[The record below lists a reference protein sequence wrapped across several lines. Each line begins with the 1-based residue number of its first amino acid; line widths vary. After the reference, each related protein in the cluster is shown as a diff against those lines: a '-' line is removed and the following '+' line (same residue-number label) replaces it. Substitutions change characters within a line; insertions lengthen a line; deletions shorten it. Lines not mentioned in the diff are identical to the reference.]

1 MKILNPVGSKERFLE
16 MFQGVNKMRLNEVST
31 SATQSGTQLIEN
43 AFDELKNGVA
53 NVKQTNTQTVGE
65 DNFVEIITNDNE
77 GNEITFKFKINSN
90 ETNQDGVYDVNNA
103 VLSQFKINS
112 QTLNVDMP
120 ENMKAV
126 EEFNVN
132 RGNEIMGV
140 VSEYANFETDTMSV
154 DDTETAPVDDEMY
167 EEAVR
172 FIDKVPY
179 KKGTEQMQ
187 TNKAYADQKPT
198 NPDVRV
204 NSNQLDKFVTE
215 TGDYDEPEEL
225 EVEDDPMAL
234 PPEFTDNDIPDAD
247 IKGINPL
254 DQEMV
259 DNEPLEQLSP
269 EKIAIIHQASEN
281 LAAAGNDAPTTSDI
295 LAEIDRLQGKTKSV
309 EKTRAVPKGAEE
321 FYEGS
326 GHVID
331 DIKANDVVKQGYENL
346 LTPDKKNQL
355 IFQAQQL
362 VDDDLGALKNTVPR
376 DMYIKAVKA
385 TALELFGNEA
395 MEMNEES
402 DKISKDYPDQM
413 GKKFKPKN
421 QMPKK
426 KKRPQSV
433 VKLSEEEYEKERKY
447 AIEKERE
454 KDPRNFENPKD
465 PYGEDGEPYDFENG
479 TELEEN
485 YIDEEPELNFND
497 IGGGIGDGGIA
508 EENVEQVEKEKE
520 EVGDIITGGKAD
532 KKKPQDFDKEQIKMG
547 LKVEMEHTDDPMVAI
562 EITMDHLTEFPDYYT
577 RLDKMEKQAKG
588 DTKSEGLVD
597 NTPEEEEMTDELLGY
612 KPHNVSDYTDEEFDY
627 ASAERDYADRE
638 DMEQNPEDYENSG
651 EEQPEEIIDEEGLS
665 DYVDTPGSTEIWY
678 VKPEY
683 FRDFI
688 HGYDDLQKYSPDK
701 IPNSNNLEK
710 THVLLGTIG
719 ETDPET
725 IFHKLNNWGGEEV
738 NKLLKTKGLD
748 HTSMSV
754 GDIVKIGGKA
764 MMVDGR
770 GFKDLGGGDVDNVST
785 TGGVAFDDTSST
797 IAEEDGMDEYQ
808 GEIGD
813 RYQDGDGN
821 QFTVRQKVNGG
832 VTLQGQGGEK
842 EIATRDIQFLKKL
855 GEGKK
860 VKKEVIT
867 EEQVKMARQ
876 ALNKRGLNEG
886 MTKKEAVQIL
896 IKHNIK

>member
-597 NTPEEEEMTDELLGY
+597 STPEEEELTDELLGF
-612 KPHNVSDYTDEEFDY
+612 KPHNVGDYTDEEFDY
-627 ASAERDYADRE
+627 AAAERNYHDK
-638 DMEQNPEDYENSG
+638 EDYDKNKVYDAD
-651 EEQPEEIIDEEGLS
+651 EEYVTEFNQLIDEFGLNNVKAMFPSGLEG
-665 DYVDTPGSTEIWY
+665 
-678 VKPEY
+678 
-683 FRDFI
+683 FRDSRI
-688 HGYDDLQKYSPDK
+688 RGNYSMDAIK
-701 IPNSNNLEK
+701 QSLRAGSRI
-710 THVLLGTIG
+710 T
-719 ETDPET
+719 
-725 IFHKLNNWGGEEV
+725 
-738 NKLLKTKGLD
+738 
-748 HTSMSV
+748 
-754 GDIVKIGGKA
+754 
-764 MMVDGR
+764 
-770 GFKDLGGGDVDNVST
+770 
-785 TGGVAFDDTSST
+785 
-797 IAEEDGMDEYQ
+797 EEDGMDEYQ

-813 RYQDGDGN
+813 QFQDGDGN
-821 QFTVRQKVNGG
+821 QFSVRNKVKGG

-855 GEGKK
+855 GESKK
-860 VKKEVIT
+860 VKKNIIT
-867 EEQVKMARQ
+867 EEQVRIARQ
-876 ALNKRGLNEG
+876 TIGKRGSGTG
-886 MTKKEAVQIL
+886 MTKEEAVKLL
-896 IKHNIK
+896 IRHNIK